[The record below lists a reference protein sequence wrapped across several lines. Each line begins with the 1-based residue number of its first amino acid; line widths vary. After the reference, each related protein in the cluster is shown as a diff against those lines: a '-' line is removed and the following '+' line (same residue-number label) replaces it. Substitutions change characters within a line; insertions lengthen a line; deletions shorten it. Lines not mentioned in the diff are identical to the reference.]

1 MPTSM
6 QTARRLAA
14 AVLVLVL
21 GAALAG
27 CSSGRKAAAVAL
39 LDDANSSVQEFGP
52 SAARF
57 TLRVPRDWRVVPVS
71 QTGGVRL
78 EDRRRSSFCFVFVS
92 MEHIGARDAAET
104 SHEMYEMEGAK
115 VSTLSSSSGRYSF
128 TVFGKPRAA
137 GYAQGS
143 SRITLFDR
151 AGKIVTEGHSEG
163 GTGIAAAVAQS
174 LNLKF

>member
-1 MPTSM
+1 M
-6 QTARRLAA
+6 QTASRLAA
-14 AVLVLVL
+14 ASLVLAL
-21 GAALAG
+21 GADPAG
-27 CSSGRKAAAVAL
+27 GCASKPKGHGFAL
-39 LDDANSSVQEFGP
+39 LDDGNSAVREFGL
-52 SAARF
+52 SQARF

-78 EDRRRSSFCFVFVS
+78 EDRRRRSFCFVFVS
-92 MEHIGARDAAET
+92 MESIGAKDAAET

-115 VSTLSSSSGRYSF
+115 VSPLAKSRGRYSF
-128 TVFGKPRAA
+128 TIFGKPRAA

-143 SRITLFDR
+143 SRITLFEH

-163 GTGIAAAVAQS
+163 EPGIASAVAQS